1 MIPVAEAQAAVLA
14 LAAPLPVETV
24 PLIRAAGRV
33 LAADVVAAADQPPF
47 PAAAMDGYAV
57 AAPARPR
64 DRRRVIGTAQAGA
77 RFAGRVAPG
86 EAVRIFTGAPVPE
99 GAVQIVIQE
108 DVAADGDTI
117 TIGPRVETAAY
128 IRPRGADFH
137 VGARIG
143 AGRRLRP
150 VDVALAAA
158 MRAGTVTVRRRP
170 VVAILPTGDEL
181 VMPGEPAGPDQIA
194 ASNVFALAAMAEAE
208 GAEARLLPIAR
219 DDPAALAH
227 GLTLAA
233 GSDLIVTVGG
243 ASVGEHDLV
252 RGVADRMG
260 IDRAFYRIAMR
271 PGKPLQAGRL
281 GGAAFLGLP
290 GNPVSAIVT
299 GAVFMMPLIRA
310 MLGLPALPDPA
321 QGVLARGLAAEGP
334 RTHYMRAR
342 LIPGAPARLD
352 PYPDQDSARLR
363 LLAEAE
369 ALVIRPAHAP
379 AAHEGDPVAYLPL

>member
-14 LAAPLPVETV
+14 LAAPLSVETV
-24 PLIRAAGRV
+24 PLLRAAGRV

-47 PAAAMDGYAV
+47 DAAAMDGYAV
-57 AAPARPR
+57 AAPARPGAR
-64 DRRRVIGTAQAGA
+64 LRVIGTAQAGA
-77 RFAGRVAPG
+77 AFAGRVAPG

-99 GAVQIVIQE
+99 GAVQVVIQE
-108 DVAADGDTI
+108 DTEAEADAI
-117 TIGPRVETAAY
+117 TIGPRVEGARH
-128 IRPRGADFH
+128 IRPRGGDFPA
-137 VGARIG
+137 GARIA

-150 VDVALAAA
+150 VDLALAAA

-181 VMPGEPAGPDQIA
+181 VMPGEAAGPHQIA

-219 DDPAALAH
+219 DDADSLAH

-243 ASVGEHDLV
+243 ASVGTHDLV
-252 RGVADRMG
+252 RPVADRMG
-260 IDRAFYRIAMR
+260 MDRAFYRIAMR

-290 GNPVSAIVT
+290 GNPVSAIVC
-299 GAVFMMPLIRA
+299 GMIFMAPLIRA

-321 QGVLARGLAAEGP
+321 QGVLARDLGAEGP

-342 LIPGAPARLD
+342 LIPGAPPALD

-363 LLAEAE
+363 LLTEAE

-379 AAHEGDPVAYLPL
+379 AARAGDPVFFLPL